1 MNTQE
6 KYTSLMKSMNGD
18 RFNNPSIGSLS
29 DKSIG
34 DQEQNQRMMQ
44 NTMTAHHT
52 GGGIGLDGFGDITLE
67 GMIQLVK
74 EGKLDKN
81 VLGEDADILL
91 QYGTPS
97 QREKQLEE
105 TGSLEIPVMPYE
117 EDEDDDNLSFLKDYI
132 SNA

>member
-6 KYTSLMKSMNGD
+6 KYTQLMKSMNGD
-18 RFNNPSIGSLS
+18 KFNNPSIGSLS

-67 GMIQLVK
+67 GMVELVK
-74 EGKLDKN
+74 QGKLNKN
-81 VLGEDADILL
+81 VLGPDADIYLK
-91 QYGTPS
+91 YGTPS
-97 QREKQLEE
+97 QREQQLED

>member
-6 KYTSLMKSMNGD
+6 KYTQLMKSMNGD

>member
-6 KYTSLMKSMNGD
+6 KYTQLMKSMNGD
-18 RFNNPSIGSLS
+18 KFNNPSIGSLS

>member
-6 KYTSLMKSMNGD
+6 KYTQLMKSMNGD
-18 RFNNPSIGSLS
+18 KFNNPSIGSLS

-34 DQEQNQRMMQ
+34 DQEQNQRLMQ

>member
-6 KYTSLMKSMNGD
+6 KYTQLMKSMNGD

-97 QREKQLEE
+97 QREQKLKD

>member
-6 KYTSLMKSMNGD
+6 KYTQLMKSMNGD
-18 RFNNPSIGSLS
+18 KFNNPSIGSLS

-97 QREKQLEE
+97 QREKQLKD

-117 EDEDDDNLSFLKDYI
+117 DDDDDDNLSFLKDYI
-132 SNA
+132 RNA

>member
-6 KYTSLMKSMNGD
+6 KYTQLMKSMNGD

-97 QREKQLEE
+97 QREKQLKD

-117 EDEDDDNLSFLKDYI
+117 DDDDDNLSFLKDYI
-132 SNA
+132 RNA

>member
-6 KYTSLMKSMNGD
+6 KYTQLMKSMNGD
-18 RFNNPSIGSLS
+18 KFNNPSIGSLS

-97 QREKQLEE
+97 QREKQLKE

-117 EDEDDDNLSFLKDYI
+117 EDDDNLSFLKDFI

>member
-6 KYTSLMKSMNGD
+6 KYTQLMKSMNGD

-105 TGSLEIPVMPYE
+105 TGSLEIPVMHM
-117 EDEDDDNLSFLKDYI
+117 KMMI
-132 SNA
+132 